1 MKNYSSEV
9 IIFAFKELDFIDSK
23 YIIVTKIIIVKN
35 LKNSDKNFMNFF
47 KEYMIIKNYY
57 YY

>member
-1 MKNYSSEV
+1 MV
-9 IIFAFKELDFIDSK
+9 FAFKELDFIDSK